1 MQLGAVVQGLPSSSM
16 VKPKLDRILLLMER
30 GINEARNT
38 LEGLRS
44 SDARVSDLVLAL
56 ASVQYELAIE
66 PDTDFRINVNGQ
78 QYPLWPRI
86 RHEIYRIGR
95 EALVNAFNHSRAKR
109 IEFELEY
116 AENDLRM
123 RVRDNGRGIEAD
135 VLKSGRQGHWG
146 LAGMRERA
154 ARIGGLL
161 EIFSTENA
169 GTEVEFSIPAV
180 IAFQLSHGE
189 QMV

>member
-1 MQLGAVVQGLPSSSM
+1 
-16 VKPKLDRILLLMER
+16 MER

-38 LEGLRS
+38 LQDLRS

-56 ASVQYELAIE
+56 ASVQHEHAIE
-66 PDTDFRINVNGQ
+66 LDTDFRISVNGPQ
-78 QYPLWPRI
+78 QPLWPCI

-95 EALVNAFNHSRAKR
+95 EALVNAFNHSRAKC

-135 VLKSGRQGHWG
+135 VLKSGCKGHWG

-154 ARIGGLL
+154 TRIAGLF
-161 EIFSTENA
+161 ESCKH
-169 GTEVEFSIPAV
+169 VYS
-180 IAFQLSHGE
+180 
-189 QMV
+189 